1 MPDDQQA
8 KRATPSRQNH
18 AVTLIVPYPPSVNRY
33 WRRLGNRTILSRAA
47 REFRSRVKDLWYVQK
62 WVYRRESLGSA
73 LVQVSLMI
81 HPPDNRRRDLDN
93 VLKAALDA
101 IEAAGI
107 IEDDSQ
113 VRRLE
118 LAFGDCVDGGS
129 VTITVKAMPCDTQ

>member
-1 MPDDQQA
+1 
-8 KRATPSRQNH
+8 
-18 AVTLIVPYPPSVNRY
+18 
-33 WRRLGNRTILSRAA
+33 
-47 REFRSRVKDLWYVQK
+47 
-62 WVYRRESLGSA
+62 
-73 LVQVSLMI
+73 MI

-93 VLKAALDA
+93 VLKAVLDA

-129 VTITVKAMPCDTQ
+129 VTITIGPIRCDTQC

>member
-1 MPDDQQA
+1 MA
-8 KRATPSRQNH
+8 KKRRRSDEVGPIILR
-18 AVTLIVPYPPSVNRY
+18 LPYPPSVNRY

-93 VLKAALDA
+93 VLKAVLDA

-129 VTITVKAMPCDTQ
+129 VTITIGPIRCDTQC